1 MILLFYLSLTVII
14 FFVLW
19 CIIRGGSMNKDC
31 MGEDYV
37 QEKVLAQ
44 QTTNNR

>member
-1 MILLFYLSLTVII
+1 MVLLFCLALTVII

-19 CIIRGGSMNKDC
+19 CIVCGGSMNKDC
-31 MGEDYV
+31 MAEDYV